1 MCTRVQQPVPH
12 VYTFLTGKPHTQLSP
27 AAAAGQAGPG
37 QTKGQWPWP
46 VILETARCED
56 PGPGEREDKVCLAR
70 VSVRGWYNTQGLTHW
85 GRGGPGLSLMSSR
98 LDTEHKYRD
107 RTKSASSSP
116 ALPCCPRPSPFY
128 PRPCNAFP
136 IPSPPCS
143 VINLFSQNSTGD
155 WNGY

>member
-12 VYTFLTGKPHTQLSP
+12 VYTFLTGKHNFHQQQQPGGARTDQGAVAVACDPRNSKVW
-27 AAAAGQAGPG
+27 GPR
-37 QTKGQWPWP
+37 P
-46 VILETARCED
+46 RR
-56 PGPGEREDKVCLAR
+56 EREEKVCLAR

-116 ALPCCPRPSPFY
+116 ALPCCCPRPSPFY

>member
-12 VYTFLTGKPHTQLSP
+12 VYTFLTGKHNFHQ
-27 AAAAGQAGPG
+27 QQPG
-37 QTKGQWPWP
+37 G
-46 VILETARCED
+46 ARTDQGAVAVACD
-56 PGPGEREDKVCLAR
+56 PRNSKVWGLRPRREREDKVCLAR